1 MFHYFYGNLG
11 SLQMNP
17 SPKAQ
22 ETIRL
27 QQKYF
32 IFLDMIPAM
41 FDNEGNLI
49 NLPDEGGLM
58 DQDFYT
64 MRIVLTIKDM
74 YIEYINSKNKGA

>member
-1 MFHYFYGNLG
+1 
-11 SLQMNP
+11 
-17 SPKAQ
+17 
-22 ETIRL
+22 
-27 QQKYF
+27 
-32 IFLDMIPAM
+32 MIPAM